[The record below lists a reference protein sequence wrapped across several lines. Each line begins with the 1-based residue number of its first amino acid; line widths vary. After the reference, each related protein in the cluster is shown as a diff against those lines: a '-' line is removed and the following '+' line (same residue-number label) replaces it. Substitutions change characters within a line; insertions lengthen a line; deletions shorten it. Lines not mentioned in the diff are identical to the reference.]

1 MPSSFIKS
9 PLSLAALV
17 VLSLSHPIRAQTV
30 DPEYQEL
37 IRRGNSQVSTG
48 STLTW
53 TGAALFPVSALALVP
68 VLYDGAFGITAAD
81 PGFAI
86 FFAVLG
92 LGLIHTGI
100 PFYGEGA
107 TNLENAAGG
116 EASAGSESAE
126 ASWSHYRRSWIF
138 LAGGAAVL
146 AADFP
151 VAFLATFDG
160 HKESALGYT
169 ADALGVTGLSL
180 LAIGALEQHY
190 SLYRF
195 VKASHHARDALK
207 AHPQVSL
214 LPYFRLG
221 KQEPG
226 AGLRLTCSF

>member
-1 MPSSFIKS
+1 MKSS
-9 PLSLAALV
+9 LSLAALI
-17 VLSLSHPIRAQTV
+17 VLSLSHSIRAQTV
-30 DPEYQEL
+30 DSNYQEQ
-37 IRRGNSQVSTG
+37 IRRGNSQLHSG
-48 STLTW
+48 KTLMW
-53 TGAALFPVSALALVP
+53 TGAALLPVSALALVP
-68 VLYDGAFGITAAD
+68 VFYDGAFGITAAD

-100 PFYGEGA
+100 PFYGQGA
-107 TNLENAAGG
+107 TNLEKAAGG
-116 EASAGSESAE
+116 EASAGSDSAE
-126 ASWSHYRRSWIF
+126 SGWSNYRRSWLF
-138 LAGGAAVL
+138 MAAGAVVL

-160 HKESALGYT
+160 HREGALGCT
-169 ADALGVTGLSL
+169 ADALGTTGLSL

-195 VKASHHARDALK
+195 VKASHHAREALK

-214 LPYFRLG
+214 IPYLRLG
-221 KQEPG
+221 KQAPG